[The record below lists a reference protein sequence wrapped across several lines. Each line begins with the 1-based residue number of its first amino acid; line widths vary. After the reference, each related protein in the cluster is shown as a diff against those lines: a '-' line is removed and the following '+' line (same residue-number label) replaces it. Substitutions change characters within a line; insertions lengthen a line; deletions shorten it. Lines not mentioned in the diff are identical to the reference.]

1 MWMMLFINPLPVR
14 MGKYVSESNHVI
26 DIKGTYKP
34 YYIGT
39 DSPHFGIHRVIHLGW
54 VKFYFANKDVK
65 V

>member
-26 DIKGTYKP
+26 DIKGAYKP
-34 YYIGT
+34 YYMGT
-39 DSPHFGIHRVIHLGW
+39 DLGW
-54 VKFYFANKDVK
+54 VKFYFVNKDVK